1 MVRTLTA
8 NSHTDILLHRNLSL
22 PIQRDL
28 CRELPSNSLL
38 LYQPLEI

>member
-28 CRELPSNSLL
+28 CRELPTQKFFALI
-38 LYQPLEI
+38 PTA